1 MKVGILG
8 AGTMGAG
15 IAQVAATAGCDVAL
29 YDVRRDL
36 AEKGQEKIA
45 AVLRKLAASGKLAS
59 DAAEEAIARITPTE
73 SLAELA
79 GAALVVEAA
88 PEKLELKRS
97 LFAELGRICGAE
109 TILASNTSSLG
120 VGEIATAAA
129 HPERVAGMHFFNPAP
144 ILPLVEVVRAEAT
157 SAATVDR
164 VVEIAR
170 GWGKTPVR
178 VRDTPGFIVNRVARP
193 FYLEALRMLEEGV
206 APIETI
212 DAALEGVGFRMG
224 PGRLVDLIGMDVNWD
239 VSNAVWNGLGRPARL
254 EPHAIQKRML
264 DEGKLGRKSS
274 RGFYEY
280 GDAASERLTERR
292 GAANA
297 AQHNVRRTEAASPS
311 PELAEAIV
319 LRTVGMIVNEAALA
333 LGDGVASA
341 ADIDLAMKLGTN
353 YPKGP
358 LAWGAELGPERIVT
372 VLRGLDA
379 KHPGRY
385 PIAPRLAAGDLE

>member
-1 MKVGILG
+1 MRVGILG

-15 IAQVAATAGCDVAL
+15 IAQVAATADCEVAL

-36 AEKGQEKIA
+36 AEKGKEKTA
-45 AVLRKLAASGKLAS
+45 AVLRKLAASGKLANA
-59 DAAEEAIARITPTE
+59 AAEAAIARIVPTE
-73 SLAELA
+73 RLADLRECA
-79 GAALVVEAA
+79 VVVEAA
-88 PEKLELKRS
+88 PEKLEIKRA
-97 LFAELGRICGAE
+97 LFAELGKHCGAE
-109 TILASNTSSLG
+109 TILASNTSSLSIA
-120 VGEIATAAA
+120 EIAAAA
-129 HPERVAGMHFFNPAP
+129 PHPERVAGMHFFNPAP
-144 ILPLVEVVRAEAT
+144 ILPLVEVVRAEST
-157 SAATVDR
+157 STATVDR

-170 GWGKTPVR
+170 DWGKTPVR

-224 PGRLVDLIGMDVNWD
+224 PGRLVDLIGMDVNWE

-264 DEGKLGRKSS
+264 DEGKLGRKSG

-280 GDAASERLTERR
+280 GDAASERLTARR
-292 GAANA
+292 DAANA
-297 AQHNVRRTEAASPS
+297 AQQNVRRLEAASPS
-311 PELAEAIV
+311 AAIAEGIV

-358 LAWGAELGPERIVT
+358 LAWGAEIGAERIVAL
-372 VLRGLDA
+372 LRGLDA

-385 PIAPRLAAGDLE
+385 PIAARLAAGELT

>member
-29 YDVRRDL
+29 YDVRREL
-36 AEKGQEKIA
+36 AEKGKEKIA
-45 AVLRKLAASGKLAS
+45 AVLRKLAASGKVAS
-59 DAAEEAIARITPTE
+59 DAAEAAIARIVATE
-73 SLAELA
+73 RLDDLRDC
-79 GAALVVEAA
+79 ALVVEAA
-88 PEKLELKRS
+88 PEKLELKRA
-97 LFAELGRICGAE
+97 LFAELGRVCGAE
-109 TILASNTSSLG
+109 TILASNTSSLA

-144 ILPLVEVVRAEAT
+144 ILPLVEVVRAGAT
-157 SAATVDR
+157 STATVDR

-264 DEGKLGRKSS
+264 DEGKLGRKSG

-280 GDAASERLTERR
+280 GDAASGRPP
-292 GAANA
+292 
-297 AQHNVRRTEAASPS
+297 ASPAVD
-311 PELAEAIV
+311 PELAQAIV

-341 ADIDLAMKLGTN
+341 TDIDLAMKLGTN

-358 LAWGAELGPERIVT
+358 LAWGMEIGPERIVT

-385 PIAPRLAAGDLE
+385 PIAPRLAAGDLS